1 MNPNCT
7 LWIVVVVA
15 VVDKNCP
22 LCANNKKENQKGK
35 TSKQERMNLP
45 VHHQQ
50 KQKQNKKSVEKLRLK
65 SGEEAPDLDKKNN
78 KEEDNIK

>member
-7 LWIVVVVA
+7 LWIVVVA

-50 KQKQNKKSVEKLRLK
+50 KQKQNKKSVEKTETKKWRRSTRLRQ
-65 SGEEAPDLDKKNN
+65 
-78 KEEDNIK
+78 KE